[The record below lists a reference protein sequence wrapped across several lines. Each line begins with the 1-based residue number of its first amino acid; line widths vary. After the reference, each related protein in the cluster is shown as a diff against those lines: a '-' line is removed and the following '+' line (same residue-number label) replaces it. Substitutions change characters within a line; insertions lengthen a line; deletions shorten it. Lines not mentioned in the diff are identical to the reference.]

1 MATASTLTE
10 QVLAGLR
17 TDILAG
23 RFQPGTKLRVSD
35 LSERF
40 QVSASAVREALN
52 RLSEQGLAESL
63 PHRGFRVTPLSIDD
77 LQDLT
82 RARVLLESMLLRESM
97 RLGDLNWEATV
108 VAALHKL
115 QGLAILRSDG
125 EVDAD
130 WVDAH
135 SHFHH
140 ALIAGAGTT
149 RLTDVA
155 MNLRDRAELYR
166 HWSRMLAGDSD
177 RGVGA
182 EHAEIAELAVAR
194 DEAAAEAL
202 SAHIERTTDALI
214 AGLPELTPP

>member
-130 WVDAH
+130 WSMLTAT
-135 SHFHH
+135 S
-140 ALIAGAGTT
+140 TT
-149 RLTDVA
+149 
-155 MNLRDRAELYR
+155 
-166 HWSRMLAGDSD
+166 
-177 RGVGA
+177 
-182 EHAEIAELAVAR
+182 
-194 DEAAAEAL
+194 
-202 SAHIERTTDALI
+202 
-214 AGLPELTPP
+214 P

>member
-97 RLGDLNWEATV
+97 RLGDLNWERPSLLLCTSCRGSRSSGPTAKSTPTGSMLTAT
-108 VAALHKL
+108 
-115 QGLAILRSDG
+115 S
-125 EVDAD
+125 
-130 WVDAH
+130 
-135 SHFHH
+135 
-140 ALIAGAGTT
+140 TT
-149 RLTDVA
+149 
-155 MNLRDRAELYR
+155 
-166 HWSRMLAGDSD
+166 
-177 RGVGA
+177 
-182 EHAEIAELAVAR
+182 
-194 DEAAAEAL
+194 
-202 SAHIERTTDALI
+202 
-214 AGLPELTPP
+214 P